1 METNFDFCAE
11 LANHLIRECKNDCE
25 RKCLLKSCADFHYE
39 VNQMDH
45 MLDPYVG
52 DLEGFIS
59 FLEDTLGWVITR
71 SEDGKTILADENKP
85 FCVCPIAAN
94 TQEAISPLFCDC
106 STFYAQKM
114 FARVCGQEVKASL
127 KRSVLR
133 DGKSCIYEITL
144 C

>member
-39 VNQMDH
+39 VNRW
-45 MLDPYVG
+45 
-52 DLEGFIS
+52 IICWIR
-59 FLEDTLGWVITR
+59 T
-71 SEDGKTILADENKP
+71 SEIWRGLSPFWRIRWAGSSPAVRTGRPSSRTKTSHSV
-85 FCVCPIAAN
+85 VCLIAAN
-94 TQEAISPLFCDC
+94 TQKAISPLFCDC

-114 FARVCGQEVKASL
+114 FAKVCGQEVKASL